1 MTDYNE
7 DTGVFTIGDP
17 ILFGLF
23 QSKKNIS
30 EKDLT
35 INRINELKEQANK
48 TTFTNED
55 LDVLYK
61 FASLEFNFNKDRK
74 TFREIQIK
82 EIFKVSDDK
91 LILNKLVPMAYDY
104 TSKIAQGEKPMIQK
118 VNSTINTTI
127 TTTNCTQ
134 LSNHF
139 YIRLM
144 IFILFIV
151 FLIILL
157 FLCLRKT

>member
-7 DTGVFTIGDP
+7 DTGVFTIREP
-17 ILFGLF
+17 VLFGLF

-35 INRINELKEQANK
+35 IIKINELKEKAHK

-74 TFREIQIK
+74 TFQEIPIK
-82 EIFKVSDDK
+82 DIFKVSDDQ

-104 TSKIAQGEKPMIQK
+104 TDKITHGQKPMIQK
-118 VNSTINTTI
+118 VNTI
-127 TTTNCTQ
+127 TTMVCTQ
-134 LSNHF
+134 NCNNFH
-139 YIRLM
+139 IRLW
-144 IFILFIV
+144 IFILFII
-151 FLIILL
+151 FLIFLL
-157 FLCLRKT
+157 FMCLRNT